1 MSSHDVL
8 VTLGANNKD
17 RSKNDLYVTS
27 DVAIDGLLD
36 REQFNKD
43 VWECACGLGN
53 ISEKLKTKNYN
64 VLSTDLC
71 DYGYKYQDKVQDFLT
86 CDREFAG
93 DIITNPPY
101 KLALPFVKHALNC
114 VKDGS
119 KVAMFLRIQ
128 FLEGIERQRFF
139 ADNPPHTVYVFSKR
153 VSCCRPEL
161 DIDKVVSAMCF
172 CWFVWVKGFKGAPQ
186 IKWI

>member
-53 ISEKLKTKNYN
+53 ISERLKTKNYN

-101 KLALPFVKHALNC
+101 KLALPFVKHALDC
-114 VKDGS
+114 VKT
-119 KVAMFLRIQ
+119 AAR
-128 FLEGIERQRFF
+128 
-139 ADNPPHTVYVFSKR
+139 
-153 VSCCRPEL
+153 
-161 DIDKVVSAMCF
+161 
-172 CWFVWVKGFKGAPQ
+172 
-186 IKWI
+186 

>member
-1 MSSHDVL
+1 M
-8 VTLGANNKD
+8 
-17 RSKNDLYVTS
+17 
-27 DVAIDGLLD
+27 
-36 REQFNKD
+36 
-43 VWECACGLGN
+43 
-53 ISEKLKTKNYN
+53 
-64 VLSTDLC
+64 
-71 DYGYKYQDKVQDFLT
+71 QDFLT

-101 KLALPFVKHALNC
+101 KLALPFVKHALDC

-172 CWFVWVKGFKGAPQ
+172 CWAENLLMQ
-186 IKWI
+186 MHI

>member
-53 ISEKLKTKNYN
+53 ISERLKTKTTMFY
-64 VLSTDLC
+64 
-71 DYGYKYQDKVQDFLT
+71 
-86 CDREFAG
+86 
-93 DIITNPPY
+93 PPIY
-101 KLALPFVKHALNC
+101 AIMAT
-114 VKDGS
+114 S
-119 KVAMFLRIQ
+119 IRI
-128 FLEGIERQRFF
+128 R
-139 ADNPPHTVYVFSKR
+139 
-153 VSCCRPEL
+153 CRT
-161 DIDKVVSAMCF
+161 F
-172 CWFVWVKGFKGAPQ
+172 
-186 IKWI
+186 

>member
-53 ISEKLKTKNYN
+53 ISEKLKTK
-64 VLSTDLC
+64 
-71 DYGYKYQDKVQDFLT
+71 
-86 CDREFAG
+86 
-93 DIITNPPY
+93 
-101 KLALPFVKHALNC
+101 KLQCSIHR
-114 VKDGS
+114 S
-119 KVAMFLRIQ
+119 LRLWLQ
-128 FLEGIERQRFF
+128 
-139 ADNPPHTVYVFSKR
+139 
-153 VSCCRPEL
+153 VS
-161 DIDKVVSAMCF
+161 
-172 CWFVWVKGFKGAPQ
+172 G
-186 IKWI
+186 